1 MFSLS
6 ICAMICRDQ
15 FRFISFS
22 NIHDLAISFYG
33 KVFDAG
39 CMLQE
44 HHGPLM
50 IGQKATGPK
59 TLQGSV
65 FCGHHLS

>member
-1 MFSLS
+1 
-6 ICAMICRDQ
+6 MICRDQ
-15 FRFISFS
+15 FRFISLS
-22 NIHDLAISFYG
+22 NIHDLAISFCG